1 MRIKAAVGLAVLLAF
16 VVAGCDTGVVP
27 PGTVVIIAKTSGTT
41 KTIKSGKYTSWGRDR
56 LYFVDMKL
64 KGYSEKMEI
73 LCFDDINMVVDV
85 KWLGSF
91 DVSEKTMEIIKNKVP
106 SKQIEVD
113 GNEVFVLS
121 LDEFYKIAM
130 RDVLRST
137 TRKDVSPYITDNI
150 PRNRETIE
158 QDIQTHV
165 VERFLEMGLPVK
177 TTAVMLSNLD
187 YPPEVTNQRKAI
199 KNAML
204 KDEEEAALAEAR
216 IAKALREEEIARWEG
231 KASIVR
237 AQTQAAQN
245 MILSASITPAILANK
260 QWETL
265 DIMSRG
271 PNNQTFVLPYEALKG
286 TGITAAVLNKQ
297 ALDELISATAPLTEE
312 EKVTKEAEVKVIS
325 EKFKK
330 DAEERKEKFN
340 QENESK
346 GKDESKE

>member
-1 MRIKAAVGLAVLLAF
+1 MRKIAIIGGA
-16 VVAGCDTGVVP
+16 VVAVVILSISTFFMFADTGVVP
-27 PGTVVIIAKTSGTT
+27 PGTVVIIAKTNGETE
-41 KTIKSGKYTSWGRDR
+41 TIKSGKYTAWGRDR

-64 KGYSEKMEI
+64 KGFTEKMEI
-73 LCFDDINMVVDV
+73 LCADDINMDVDV

-91 DVSEKTMEIIKNKVP
+91 NVSDTTMEIIKNKVP
-106 SKQIEVD
+106 SKTIEID
-113 GNEVFVLS
+113 GNKVYVLS

-130 RDVLRST
+130 KDIVRST
-137 TRKDVSPYITDNI
+137 SRKQISPYITDNI
-150 PRNRETIE
+150 PRNREEIE
-158 QDIQTHV
+158 KTLQVRV
-165 VERFLEMGLPVK
+165 VERFTKMGLPVK

-204 KDEEEAALAEAR
+204 EDVKEAALAEAR

-237 AQTQAAQN
+237 AQTKAAEN
-245 MILSASITPAILANK
+245 MILSSSITPAILANK

-271 PNNQTFVLPYEALKG
+271 PNNQTFVLPYEALKN
-286 TGITAAVLNKQ
+286 TGIVAGVLNKE
-297 ALDELISATAPLTEE
+297 ALDKLIASTAPLTEE
-312 EKVTKEAEVKVIS
+312 EKALKRKEIKKIS

-330 DAEERKEKFN
+330 DADDRKQKFN
-340 QENESK
+340 KK
-346 GKDESKE
+346 GSKE